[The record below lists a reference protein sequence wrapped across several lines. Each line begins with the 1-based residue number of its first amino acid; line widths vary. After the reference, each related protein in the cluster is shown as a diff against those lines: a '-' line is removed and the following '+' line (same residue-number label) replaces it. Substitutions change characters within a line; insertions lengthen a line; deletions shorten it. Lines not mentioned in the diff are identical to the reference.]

1 MRGLTPLAVRGAGV
15 IRHPARVL
23 SAATFALATGVGALQ
38 AHAQSYP
45 ARPVRI
51 IVPFAPGGST
61 DIVARVIARSLSDT
75 WRQPVLV
82 ENRPG
87 AGGTIGVDHV
97 AKSAADGHTLIFGHV
112 GTFGFGPSLY
122 AKLPYDPIKDFSPIA
137 LFAAV
142 PNMLAV
148 HPTLPAKSVK
158 ELVALARAR
167 PGALNYASAGSGS
180 ASHLAVEYF
189 KLLTKTDI
197 VPIAY
202 RGTGPMLVD
211 MMAGHTLLTITGV
224 PPLAPHVQSGRL
236 RALAAGSAKRL
247 PRYPDLP
254 TIAQS
259 GYPEYEVTTWYGL
272 LAPAKTPNET
282 ILWINAELLKL
293 LARQDVRDLLALQAA
308 EPLGSSPEAFG
319 AHIQREIERWGLV
332 IKAAGVRIE

>member
-1 MRGLTPLAVRGAGV
+1 MRREFA
-15 IRHPARVL
+15 
-23 SAATFALATGVGALQ
+23 ALAIALGTASCTLQ
-38 AHAQSYP
+38 AHAQAYP

-61 DIVARVIARSLSDT
+61 DIVARLIARGLSEA
-75 WRQPVLV
+75 WRQQVVV

-97 AKSAADGHTLIFGHV
+97 ARSAPDGHTLVFGHV

-122 AKLPYDPIKDFSPIA
+122 SKLPYDAVKDFAPIG
-137 LFAAV
+137 LFTAV

-148 HPTLPAKSVK
+148 HPSLPARSVK

-167 PGALNYASAGSGS
+167 PGALNYASSGNGS

-197 VPIAY
+197 VAIAY

-211 MMAGHTLLTITGV
+211 MIAGHTLFTITGV
-224 PPLAPHVQSGRL
+224 PPLAPFVDAGKL
-236 RALAAGSAKRL
+236 RAIGVGSAKRL
-247 PRYPDLP
+247 PLYPKLP
-254 TIAQS
+254 TVAES

-272 LAPAKTPNET
+272 LAPAKTPRET
-282 ILWINAELLKL
+282 ILQINGELLRM
-293 LARQDVRDLLALQAA
+293 LARPEVRDVLAQQAA
-308 EPLGSSPEAFG
+308 EPLGSTPEEFG
-319 AHIQREIERWGLV
+319 AHIQREIARWARV
-332 IKAAGVRIE
+332 IKAAGVTVE

>member
-1 MRGLTPLAVRGAGV
+1 VRREFA
-15 IRHPARVL
+15 
-23 SAATFALATGVGALQ
+23 ALAIALGTASCTLQ
-38 AHAQSYP
+38 AHAQAYP

-61 DIVARVIARSLSDT
+61 DIVARLIARGLSEA
-75 WRQPVLV
+75 WRQQVVV

-97 AKSAADGHTLIFGHV
+97 ARSAPDGHTLVFGHV

-122 AKLPYDPIKDFSPIA
+122 SKLPYDAVKDFAPIG
-137 LFAAV
+137 LFTAV

-148 HPTLPAKSVK
+148 HPSLPARSVK

-167 PGALNYASAGSGS
+167 PGALNYASSGNGS

-197 VPIAY
+197 VAIAY

-211 MMAGHTLLTITGV
+211 MIAGHTLFTITGV
-224 PPLAPHVQSGRL
+224 PPLAPFVDAGKL
-236 RALAAGSAKRL
+236 RAIGVGSAKRL
-247 PRYPDLP
+247 PLYPKLP
-254 TIAQS
+254 TVAES

-272 LAPAKTPNET
+272 LAPAKTPRET
-282 ILWINAELLKL
+282 ILQINGELLRM
-293 LARQDVRDLLALQAA
+293 LARPEVRDVLAQQAA
-308 EPLGSSPEAFG
+308 EPLGSTPEEFG
-319 AHIQREIERWGLV
+319 AHIQREIARWARV
-332 IKAAGVRIE
+332 IKAAGVTVE